1 MGRVLIQP
9 GVSPKLKT
17 TLGNRSQHAIKRART
32 LSGQLDTPDIELSE
46 GGKLKK
52 DFIAGLV
59 VFLVAL
65 PLCLGIAL
73 ASDAPLA
80 SGLLAGI
87 IGGLVVGSISGSS
100 TSVSGPAAGLTA
112 IVAAQIAALES
123 FEAFVAAVFLA
134 GIIQIVMGC
143 LKAGALSAFFPSSV
157 IKGLLAAIGTIL
169 ILKQLIYFFG
179 GEKEFESSFD
189 IPGLDILKDTYTIFE
204 GNLQPGPLFTGIL
217 CIGVLIAWPRI
228 DFLKRTSFP
237 PALAAVV
244 LGVIL
249 QFALSSMGEGWAI
262 TEEQRVNVPSLF
274 DNSTTEAAI
283 ADAATGNS
291 VESTGQEEWFVFPAF
306 LSGDFSL
313 FGKMQLYIAAITIAI
328 VASLETL
335 LNLEAVDKLDPKKRP
350 SPPSRELIAQ
360 GVGNAVGGL
369 IGSLPVTSVI
379 IRSSVNI
386 HVGVETKKSTII
398 HGIFLVLS
406 VAVFA
411 TYLNYIPFTSLA
423 AILLMTGW
431 KLANPKLFRSLWK
444 MGPRQFAPFLITLV
458 AIVLTDL
465 LLGVIIGM
473 IVSLLFVM
481 ASTVWNPL
489 ATTGRVFRD
498 EVALDGNPIR
508 LVLAQHIS
516 FLSRLKI
523 KKVLNAIEPNSTV
536 IIDGSQNVFIDE
548 DTLELIADYVKES
561 AGEGIKASVEG
572 LDLPEQSTGLH

>member
-1 MGRVLIQP
+1 MNDLNQQSLTSGN
-9 GVSPKLKT
+9 KL
-17 TLGNRSQHAIKRART
+17 Q
-32 LSGQLDTPDIELSE
+32 
-46 GGKLKK
+46 K
-52 DFIAGLV
+52 DLIAGLV

-112 IVAAQIAALES
+112 IVSAQIAALGS
-123 FEAFVAAVFLA
+123 FEAFVTAVFLA
-134 GIIQIVMGC
+134 GIIQIAMGC
-143 LKAGALSAFFPSSV
+143 MKAGALSAFFPSSV

-179 GEKEFESSFD
+179 GDRENFETSFD
-189 IPGLDILKDTYTIFE
+189 IPGLEILKDTYTIFE
-204 GNLQPGPLFTGIL
+204 GNLQPGPLFVGIL
-217 CIGVLIAWPRI
+217 CISLLIIWPRI
-228 DFLKRTSFP
+228 SFLKKTPLP

-249 QFALSSMGEGWAI
+249 QFAMSSMGEGWAI
-262 TEEQRVNVPSLF
+262 TEDQRVNVPSLF
-274 DNSTTEAAI
+274 DNSATEGADEATAADI
-283 ADAATGNS
+283 AANS
-291 VESTGQEEWFVFPAF
+291 DKEGGKQEKWFVFPGF
-306 LSGDFSL
+306 LSGDFSVL
-313 FGKMQLYIAAITIAI
+313 AGMQVYIAAITIAI

-335 LNLEAVDKLDPKKRP
+335 LNLEAVDKLDPQKRP

-360 GVGNAVGGL
+360 GVGNSVGGL

-386 HVGVETKKSTII
+386 HVGAETKKSTIF
-398 HGIFLVLS
+398 HGILLVLS

-444 MGPRQFAPFLITLV
+444 MGARQFAPFLITLV
-458 AIVLTDL
+458 AIVFTDL
-465 LLGVIIGM
+465 LLGVVIGM
-473 IVSLLFVM
+473 VVSLLFVKV
-481 ASTVWNPL
+481 STAAKPFTSDESIDNDG
-489 ATTGRVFRD
+489 TT
-498 EVALDGNPIR
+498 R
-508 LVLAQHIS
+508 LVLAEHVS
-516 FLSRLKI
+516 FLSRFTI
-523 KKVLNAIEPNSTV
+523 KKKLATITPNSTV
-536 IIDGSQNVFIDE
+536 VFDGTQNEFIDE
-548 DTLELIADYVKES
+548 DTLEMIADYIKES
-561 AGEGIKASVEG
+561 AEGGIVATAEG
-572 LDLPEQSTGLH
+572 LDLPTESTGLH

>member
-1 MGRVLIQP
+1 MNDLNQQTLTP
-9 GVSPKLKT
+9 GKKL
-17 TLGNRSQHAIKRART
+17 Q
-32 LSGQLDTPDIELSE
+32 
-46 GGKLKK
+46 K
-52 DFIAGLV
+52 DLIAGLV

-112 IVAAQIAALES
+112 IVSAQIFALGNS
-123 FEAFVAAVFLA
+123 FEAFVTAVFLA
-134 GIIQIVMGC
+134 GIIQIAMGC
-143 LKAGALSAFFPSSV
+143 MKAGALTAFFPSSV

-179 GEKEFESSFD
+179 GDRENFETSFD

-204 GNLQPGPLFTGIL
+204 GNLQPGPLFVGIL
-217 CIGVLIAWPRI
+217 CISLLIIWPRI
-228 DFLKRTSFP
+228 SFLKKTPLP

-249 QFALSSMGEGWAI
+249 QFAMSSMGEGWAI
-262 TEEQRVNVPSLF
+262 TEDQRVNVPSLF
-274 DNSTTEAAI
+274 DNSATEGAGEATAEIAA
-283 ADAATGNS
+283 NS
-291 VESTGQEEWFVFPAF
+291 NKEDEKQEKWFTFPGF
-306 LSGDFSL
+306 LSGDFSVL
-313 FGKMQLYIAAITIAI
+313 AGIQVYIAAITIAI

-350 SPPSRELIAQ
+350 SPPSRELVAQ
-360 GVGNAVGGL
+360 GVGNCVGGL

-386 HVGVETKKSTII
+386 HVGAETKKSTIF
-398 HGIFLVLS
+398 HGILLVLS

-444 MGPRQFAPFLITLV
+444 MGARQFAPFLITLV
-458 AIVLTDL
+458 AIVFTDL
-465 LLGVIIGM
+465 LLGVVIGM
-473 IVSLLFVM
+473 VVSLLFVKV
-481 ASTVWNPL
+481 STAAKPFTSDESVDNDG
-489 ATTGRVFRD
+489 TT
-498 EVALDGNPIR
+498 R
-508 LVLAQHIS
+508 LVLAEHVS
-516 FLSRLKI
+516 FLSRFTI
-523 KKVLNAIEPNSTV
+523 KKKLATIAPNSTV
-536 IIDGSQNVFIDE
+536 VFDGTGNGFIDE
-548 DTLELIADYVKES
+548 DALEMIADYIKES
-561 AGEGIKASVEG
+561 AKEGITASAEG
-572 LDLPEQSTGLH
+572 LDLPEESAGLH

>member
-1 MGRVLIQP
+1 MNEPLE
-9 GVSPKLKT
+9 
-17 TLGNRSQHAIKRART
+17 
-32 LSGQLDTPDIELSE
+32 TPNIELSE
-46 GGKLKK
+46 GAKLKK

-112 IVAAQIAALES
+112 IVSAQIVLMEG
-123 FEAFVAAVFLA
+123 FPQFLTAVFLA
-134 GIIQIVMGC
+134 GLIQIAMGC
-143 LKAGALSAFFPSSV
+143 MKAGALSAFFPSSV

-169 ILKQLIYFFG
+169 ILKQILYFFG
-179 GEKEFESSFD
+179 GAKDFESAYELPETFS
-189 IPGLDILKDTYTIFE
+189 ILKDAATVFE
-204 GNLQPGPLFTGIL
+204 GNIQQGPLVVGII
-217 CIGVLIAWPRI
+217 CITLLIVWPRI
-228 DFLKRTSFP
+228 AVLKKTSFP
-237 PALAAVV
+237 PALAVV
-244 LGVIL
+244 MLGVIL
-249 QFALSSMGEGWAI
+249 QILLSSMGENWAFSK
-262 TEEQRVNVPSLF
+262 EHLVDVPSLF
-274 DNSTTEAAI
+274 GDSAAEATEAGATET
-283 ADAATGNS
+283 ADAAGKTS
-291 VESTGQEEWFVFPAF
+291 EQQKWIVFP
-306 LSGDFSL
+306 DFSVL
-313 FGKMQLYIAAITIAI
+313 TGFQVYLAAITIAI

-360 GVGNAVGGL
+360 GVGNTVGGL

-398 HGIFLVLS
+398 HGILLVLS

-411 TYLNYIPFTSLA
+411 TYLNYIPLTSLA

-444 MGPRQFAPFLITLV
+444 MGARQFVPFIVTLV
-458 AIVLTDL
+458 AIVFTDL

-473 IVSLLFVM
+473 VIGLIFVM
-481 ASTVWNPL
+481 LSTVWNPL
-489 ATTGRVFRD
+489 ITAAKVFD
-498 EVALDGNPIR
+498 SEVALGDDPIR
-508 LVLAQHIS
+508 LVLARHVS

-523 KKVLNAIEPNSTV
+523 KKVLHSIEPNSTV
-536 IIDGSQNVFIDE
+536 IFDGTKNEFIDE
-548 DTLELIADYVKES
+548 DTLEMIVDYIKES
-561 AGEGIKASVEG
+561 AKEGITASAEG
-572 LDLPEQSTGLH
+572 LELPEESAGLH

>member
-1 MGRVLIQP
+1 VNDLNQQTLTP
-9 GVSPKLKT
+9 GKKL
-17 TLGNRSQHAIKRART
+17 Q
-32 LSGQLDTPDIELSE
+32 
-46 GGKLKK
+46 K
-52 DFIAGLV
+52 DLIAGLV

-112 IVAAQIAALES
+112 IVSAQIFALGNS
-123 FEAFVAAVFLA
+123 FEAFVTAVFLA
-134 GIIQIVMGC
+134 GIIQIAMGC
-143 LKAGALSAFFPSSV
+143 MKAGALTAFFPSSV

-179 GEKEFESSFD
+179 GDRENFETSFD

-204 GNLQPGPLFTGIL
+204 GNLQPGPLFVGIL
-217 CIGVLIAWPRI
+217 CISLLIIWPRI
-228 DFLKRTSFP
+228 SFLKKTPLP

-249 QFALSSMGEGWAI
+249 QFAMSSMGEGWAI
-262 TEEQRVNVPSLF
+262 TEDQRVNVPSLF
-274 DNSTTEAAI
+274 DNSATEGAGEATAEIAA
-283 ADAATGNS
+283 NS
-291 VESTGQEEWFVFPAF
+291 DKEDGKQEKWFTFPGF
-306 LSGDFSL
+306 LSGDFSVL
-313 FGKMQLYIAAITIAI
+313 AGIQVYIAAITIAI

-350 SPPSRELIAQ
+350 SPPSRELVAQ
-360 GVGNAVGGL
+360 GVGNCVGGL

-386 HVGVETKKSTII
+386 HVGAETRKSTIF
-398 HGIFLVLS
+398 HGILLVLS

-444 MGPRQFAPFLITLV
+444 MGARQFAPFLITLV
-458 AIVLTDL
+458 AIVFTDL

-473 IVSLLFVM
+473 VVSLLFVKV
-481 ASTVWNPL
+481 STAAKPFTSDESVDNDG
-489 ATTGRVFRD
+489 TT
-498 EVALDGNPIR
+498 R
-508 LVLAQHIS
+508 LVLAEHVS
-516 FLSRLKI
+516 FLSRFTI
-523 KKVLNAIEPNSTV
+523 KKKLATIAPNSTV
-536 IIDGSQNVFIDE
+536 VFDGTGNGFIDE
-548 DTLELIADYVKES
+548 DTLEMIADYIKES
-561 AGEGIKASVEG
+561 AKEGITASAEG
-572 LDLPEQSTGLH
+572 LDLPEESVGLH

>member
-1 MGRVLIQP
+1 MNESLE
-9 GVSPKLKT
+9 
-17 TLGNRSQHAIKRART
+17 
-32 LSGQLDTPDIELSE
+32 TPNIELSE
-46 GGKLKK
+46 GAKLKK

-112 IVAAQIAALES
+112 IVSAQIVLMEG
-123 FEAFVAAVFLA
+123 FPQFLTAVFLA
-134 GIIQIVMGC
+134 GLIQIAMGC
-143 LKAGALSAFFPSSV
+143 MKAGALSAFFPSSV

-169 ILKQLIYFFG
+169 ILKQLLYFFG
-179 GEKEFESSFD
+179 GAKDFESAYELPETFS
-189 IPGLDILKDTYTIFE
+189 ILKDVATVFE
-204 GNLQPGPLFTGIL
+204 GNIQQGPLVVGMI
-217 CIGVLIAWPRI
+217 CITLLIVWPRI
-228 DFLKRTSFP
+228 AVLKKTSFP
-237 PALAAVV
+237 PALAVV
-244 LGVIL
+244 LLGVIL
-249 QFALSSMGEGWAI
+249 QILLSSMGENWAFSK
-262 TEEQRVNVPSLF
+262 EHLVDVPSLF
-274 DNSTTEAAI
+274 GDSAAEAMEAGATET
-283 ADAATGNS
+283 ADAAGKTS
-291 VESTGQEEWFVFPAF
+291 EEQKWIVFP
-306 LSGDFSL
+306 DFSVL
-313 FGKMQLYIAAITIAI
+313 TGFQVYLAAITIAI

-360 GVGNAVGGL
+360 GVGNTVGGL

-398 HGIFLVLS
+398 HGILLVLS
-406 VAVFA
+406 IAVFA
-411 TYLNYIPFTSLA
+411 TYLNYIPLTSLA

-444 MGPRQFAPFLITLV
+444 MGARQFVPFIVTLV
-458 AIVLTDL
+458 AIVFTDL

-473 IVSLLFVM
+473 VVGLIFVM
-481 ASTVWNPL
+481 LSTVWNPL
-489 ATTGRVFRD
+489 ITAAKVFD
-498 EVALDGNPIR
+498 SEVALGDDPIR
-508 LVLAQHIS
+508 LVLAKHVS

-523 KKVLNAIEPNSTV
+523 KNVLNAIEPNSTV
-536 IIDGSQNVFIDE
+536 IIDGTKNEFIDE
-548 DTLELIADYVKES
+548 DTLDLIANYIEES
-561 AGEGIKASVEG
+561 AEKGITASAEG
-572 LDLPEQSTGLH
+572 LELPEQSTGLH

>member
-1 MGRVLIQP
+1 MDDLNQQTLTP
-9 GVSPKLKT
+9 GKKL
-17 TLGNRSQHAIKRART
+17 Q
-32 LSGQLDTPDIELSE
+32 
-46 GGKLKK
+46 K
-52 DFIAGLV
+52 DLIAGLV

-112 IVAAQIAALES
+112 IVSAQIAALEGS
-123 FEAFVAAVFLA
+123 FEAFVTAVFLA
-134 GIIQIVMGC
+134 GIIQIAMGC
-143 LKAGALSAFFPSSV
+143 MKAGALTAFFPSSV

-179 GEKEFESSFD
+179 GDRENFETSFD
-189 IPGLDILKDTYTIFE
+189 IPGLDILKDAYTIFE
-204 GNLQPGPLFTGIL
+204 GNLQPGPLFVGIL
-217 CIGVLIAWPRI
+217 CISLLIIWPRI
-228 DFLKRTSFP
+228 SFLKKTPLP

-244 LGVIL
+244 LGVVL
-249 QFALSSMGEGWAI
+249 QFAMSSMGEGWAI
-262 TEEQRVNVPSLF
+262 TKDQRVNVPSLF
-274 DNSTTEAAI
+274 DNSAAEG
-283 ADAATGNS
+283 ADEATGEIAANS
-291 VESTGQEEWFVFPAF
+291 GKGDGKQEKWFAFPGF
-306 LSGDFSL
+306 LSGDFSVL
-313 FGKMQLYIAAITIAI
+313 AGIQVYIAAITIAI

-360 GVGNAVGGL
+360 GVGNCVGGL

-386 HVGVETKKSTII
+386 HVGAETKKSTIF
-398 HGIFLVLS
+398 HGILLVLS

-444 MGPRQFAPFLITLV
+444 MGARQFAPFLITLV
-458 AIVLTDL
+458 AIVFTDL
-465 LLGVIIGM
+465 LLGVVIGM
-473 IVSLLFVM
+473 VVSLLFVKV
-481 ASTVWNPL
+481 STAAKPFTSDESVDNDG
-489 ATTGRVFRD
+489 TT
-498 EVALDGNPIR
+498 R
-508 LVLAQHIS
+508 LVLAEHVS
-516 FLSRLKI
+516 FLSRFTI
-523 KKVLNAIEPNSTV
+523 KKKLATIPPNSTV
-536 IIDGSQNVFIDE
+536 VFDGTGNEFIDE
-548 DTLELIADYVKES
+548 DSLEMIADYIKES
-561 AGEGIKASVEG
+561 AKEGITASAEG
-572 LDLPEQSTGLH
+572 LDLPTESTGLH

>member
-1 MGRVLIQP
+1 MNDLNQQSLTSGN
-9 GVSPKLKT
+9 KL
-17 TLGNRSQHAIKRART
+17 Q
-32 LSGQLDTPDIELSE
+32 
-46 GGKLKK
+46 K
-52 DFIAGLV
+52 DLIAGLV

-112 IVAAQIAALES
+112 IVSAQIAALGS
-123 FEAFVAAVFLA
+123 FEAFVTAVFLA
-134 GIIQIVMGC
+134 GIIQIAMGC
-143 LKAGALSAFFPSSV
+143 MKAGALSAFFPSSV

-179 GEKEFESSFD
+179 GDRENFETSFD
-189 IPGLDILKDTYTIFE
+189 IPGLEILKDTYTIFE
-204 GNLQPGPLFTGIL
+204 GNLQPGPLFVGIL
-217 CIGVLIAWPRI
+217 CISLLIIWPRI
-228 DFLKRTSFP
+228 SFLKKTPLP

-249 QFALSSMGEGWAI
+249 QFAMSSMGEGWAI
-262 TEEQRVNVPSLF
+262 TEDQRVNVPSLF
-274 DNSTTEAAI
+274 DNSATEGADEATAADI
-283 ADAATGNS
+283 AANS
-291 VESTGQEEWFVFPAF
+291 DKEGGKQEKWFVFPGF
-306 LSGDFSL
+306 LSGDFSVL
-313 FGKMQLYIAAITIAI
+313 AGMQVYIAAITIAI

-360 GVGNAVGGL
+360 GVGNSVGGL

-386 HVGVETKKSTII
+386 HVGAETKKSTIF
-398 HGIFLVLS
+398 HGILLVLS

-444 MGPRQFAPFLITLV
+444 MGARQFAPFLITLV
-458 AIVLTDL
+458 AIVFTDL
-465 LLGVIIGM
+465 LLGVVIGM
-473 IVSLLFVM
+473 VVSLLYVLV
-481 ASTVWNPL
+481 STAAKPFTSDESIDNDG
-489 ATTGRVFRD
+489 TT
-498 EVALDGNPIR
+498 R
-508 LVLAQHIS
+508 LVLAEHVS
-516 FLSRLKI
+516 FLSRFTI
-523 KKVLNAIEPNSTV
+523 KKKLATITPNSTV
-536 IIDGSQNVFIDE
+536 VFDGTQNEFIDE
-548 DTLELIADYVKES
+548 DTLEMIADYIKES
-561 AGEGIKASVEG
+561 AEGGIVATAEG
-572 LDLPEQSTGLH
+572 LDLPTESTGLH

>member
-1 MGRVLIQP
+1 M
-9 GVSPKLKT
+9 
-17 TLGNRSQHAIKRART
+17 
-32 LSGQLDTPDIELSE
+32 SGQFDTPDIELSE

-112 IVAAQIAALES
+112 IVAAQIAALGS

>member
-1 MGRVLIQP
+1 M
-9 GVSPKLKT
+9 
-17 TLGNRSQHAIKRART
+17 NNE
-32 LSGQLDTPDIELSE
+32 LDTPNVELSE
-46 GGKLKK
+46 GAKLKK

-73 ASDAPLA
+73 ASEAPLA

-112 IVAAQIAALES
+112 IVSAQIALMGDAGFAGFLT
-123 FEAFVAAVFLA
+123 AVFLA

-169 ILKQLIYFFG
+169 ILKQILYFFG
-179 GEKEFESSFD
+179 GAKDFESAYELEKPF
-189 IPGLDILKDTYTIFE
+189 GILQDAATVFE
-204 GNLQPGPLFTGIL
+204 GNMQQGPLVVGII
-217 CIGVLIAWPRI
+217 CITLLIVWPRI
-228 DFLKRTSFP
+228 AALKKTSFP
-237 PALAAVV
+237 PALAVV
-244 LGVIL
+244 LLGVIL
-249 QFALSSMGEGWAI
+249 QILMSGMGENW
-262 TEEQRVNVPSLF
+262 EFSKEHLVDVPSLF
-274 DNSTTEAAI
+274 GDSAAEATEATAT
-283 ADAATGNS
+283 DAANTDGNTS
-291 VESTGQEEWFVFPAF
+291 EEQKWIVFP
-306 LSGDFSL
+306 DFSVL
-313 FGKMQLYIAAITIAI
+313 GSFQVYLAAITIAI

-360 GVGNAVGGL
+360 GVGNTIGGL

-411 TYLNYIPFTSLA
+411 TYLNYIPLTSLA

-444 MGPRQFAPFLITLV
+444 MGARQFVPFIVTLV
-458 AIVLTDL
+458 AIVFTDL

-473 IVSLLFVM
+473 VIGLIFVM
-481 ASTVWNPL
+481 LSTVWNPL
-489 ATTGRVFRD
+489 ITAAKVFD
-498 EVALDGNPIR
+498 SEVTLNDDPIR
-508 LVLAQHIS
+508 LVLARHVS

-523 KKVLNAIEPNSTV
+523 KKVLHSIEPNSTV
-536 IIDGSQNVFIDE
+536 IFDGTKNEFIDE
-548 DTLELIADYVKES
+548 DTLEMIADYIKES
-561 AGEGIKASVEG
+561 AKEGINASAEG
-572 LDLPEQSTGLH
+572 LELPEESAGLH

>member
-1 MGRVLIQP
+1 MNESLE
-9 GVSPKLKT
+9 
-17 TLGNRSQHAIKRART
+17 
-32 LSGQLDTPDIELSE
+32 TPNIELSE
-46 GGKLKK
+46 GAKLKK

-112 IVAAQIAALES
+112 IVSAQIVLMEG
-123 FEAFVAAVFLA
+123 FPQFLTAVFLA
-134 GIIQIVMGC
+134 GLIQIAMGC
-143 LKAGALSAFFPSSV
+143 MKAGALSAFFPSSV

-169 ILKQLIYFFG
+169 ILKQLLYFFG
-179 GEKEFESSFD
+179 GAKDFESAYELPETFS
-189 IPGLDILKDTYTIFE
+189 ILKDVATVFE
-204 GNLQPGPLFTGIL
+204 GNIQQGPLVVGII
-217 CIGVLIAWPRI
+217 CITLLIVWPRI
-228 DFLKRTSFP
+228 AVLKKTSFP
-237 PALAAVV
+237 PALAVV
-244 LGVIL
+244 LLGVIL
-249 QFALSSMGEGWAI
+249 QILLSSMGENWAFSK
-262 TEEQRVNVPSLF
+262 EHLVDVPSLF
-274 DNSTTEAAI
+274 GDSAAEAMEAGATET
-283 ADAATGNS
+283 ADAAGKTS
-291 VESTGQEEWFVFPAF
+291 EEQKWIVFP
-306 LSGDFSL
+306 DFSVL
-313 FGKMQLYIAAITIAI
+313 TGFQVYLAAITIAI

-360 GVGNAVGGL
+360 GVGNTVGGL

-398 HGIFLVLS
+398 HGILLVLS
-406 VAVFA
+406 IAVFA
-411 TYLNYIPFTSLA
+411 TYLNYIPLTSLA

-444 MGPRQFAPFLITLV
+444 MGARQFVPFIVTLV
-458 AIVLTDL
+458 AIVFTDL

-473 IVSLLFVM
+473 VVSLIFVII
-481 ASTVWNPL
+481 STTANPL
-489 ATTGRVFRD
+489 NNDTSESADGTT
-498 EVALDGNPIR
+498 R
-508 LVLAQHIS
+508 LVLAQHVS

-523 KKVLNAIEPNSTV
+523 KNVLNAIEPNSTV
-536 IIDGSQNVFIDE
+536 IIDGTKNEFIDE
-548 DTLELIADYVKES
+548 DTLDLIANYIEES
-561 AGEGIKASVEG
+561 AEKGITASAEG
-572 LDLPEQSTGLH
+572 LELPEQSTGLH

>member
-1 MGRVLIQP
+1 M
-9 GVSPKLKT
+9 
-17 TLGNRSQHAIKRART
+17 
-32 LSGQLDTPDIELSE
+32 SGQPDTPDIELSE

-179 GEKEFESSFD
+179 GDKEFESSFN

-204 GNLQPGPLFTGIL
+204 GNLQPGPLLTGIL

-228 DFLKRTSFP
+228 GFLKKTSFP

-274 DNSTTEAAI
+274 DNSTTEGAEVAT
-283 ADAATGNS
+283 ADATTDNS
-291 VESTGQEEWFVFPAF
+291 AESTGQEEWFVFPAF

-444 MGPRQFAPFLITLV
+444 MGPRQFAPFIITLV

-489 ATTGRVFRD
+489 ATTSRVFRD
-498 EVALDGNPIR
+498 EVVLDDDPIR
-508 LVLAQHIS
+508 LILAQHVS

-523 KKVLNAIEPNSTV
+523 KNVLNAIEPNSTV

>member
-1 MGRVLIQP
+1 MTP
-9 GVSPKLKT
+9 GKKL
-17 TLGNRSQHAIKRART
+17 Q
-32 LSGQLDTPDIELSE
+32 
-46 GGKLKK
+46 K
-52 DFIAGLV
+52 DLIAGLV

-112 IVAAQIAALES
+112 IVSAQIFALGNS
-123 FEAFVAAVFLA
+123 FEAFVTAVFLA
-134 GIIQIVMGC
+134 GIIQIAMGC
-143 LKAGALSAFFPSSV
+143 MKAGALTAFFPSSV

-179 GEKEFESSFD
+179 GDRENFETSFD

-204 GNLQPGPLFTGIL
+204 GNLQPGPLFVGIL
-217 CIGVLIAWPRI
+217 CISLLIIWPRI
-228 DFLKRTSFP
+228 SFLKKTPLP

-249 QFALSSMGEGWAI
+249 QFAMSSMGEGWAI
-262 TEEQRVNVPSLF
+262 TEDQRVNVPSLF
-274 DNSTTEAAI
+274 DNSATEGAGEATAEIAA
-283 ADAATGNS
+283 NS
-291 VESTGQEEWFVFPAF
+291 DKEDGKQEKWFTFPGF
-306 LSGDFSL
+306 LSGDFSVL
-313 FGKMQLYIAAITIAI
+313 AGIQVYIAAITIAI

-350 SPPSRELIAQ
+350 SPPSRELVAQ
-360 GVGNAVGGL
+360 GVGNCVGGL

-386 HVGVETKKSTII
+386 HVGAETKKSTIF
-398 HGIFLVLS
+398 HGILLVLS

-444 MGPRQFAPFLITLV
+444 MGARQFAPFLITLV
-458 AIVLTDL
+458 AIVFTDL

-473 IVSLLFVM
+473 VVSLLFVKV
-481 ASTVWNPL
+481 STAAKPFTSDESVDNDG
-489 ATTGRVFRD
+489 TT
-498 EVALDGNPIR
+498 R
-508 LVLAQHIS
+508 LVLAEHVS
-516 FLSRLKI
+516 FLSRFTI
-523 KKVLNAIEPNSTV
+523 KKKLATIAPNSTV
-536 IIDGSQNVFIDE
+536 VFDGTGNGFIDE
-548 DTLELIADYVKES
+548 DALEMIADYIKES
-561 AGEGIKASVEG
+561 AKEGITASAEG
-572 LDLPEQSTGLH
+572 LDLPEESAGLH

>member
-1 MGRVLIQP
+1 M
-9 GVSPKLKT
+9 
-17 TLGNRSQHAIKRART
+17 
-32 LSGQLDTPDIELSE
+32 SGQFDTPDIELSE

>member
-1 MGRVLIQP
+1 MNDLNQQTLTP
-9 GVSPKLKT
+9 GKKL
-17 TLGNRSQHAIKRART
+17 Q
-32 LSGQLDTPDIELSE
+32 
-46 GGKLKK
+46 K
-52 DFIAGLV
+52 DLIAGLV

-112 IVAAQIAALES
+112 IVSAQIFALGNS
-123 FEAFVAAVFLA
+123 FEAFVTAVFLA
-134 GIIQIVMGC
+134 GIIQIAMGC
-143 LKAGALSAFFPSSV
+143 MKAGALTAFFPSSV

-179 GEKEFESSFD
+179 GDRENFETSFD

-204 GNLQPGPLFTGIL
+204 GNLQPGPLFVGIL
-217 CIGVLIAWPRI
+217 CISLLIIWPRI
-228 DFLKRTSFP
+228 SFLKKTPLP

-249 QFALSSMGEGWAI
+249 QFAMSSMGEGWAI
-262 TEEQRVNVPSLF
+262 TEDQRVNVPSLF
-274 DNSTTEAAI
+274 DNSATEGAGEATAEIAA
-283 ADAATGNS
+283 NS
-291 VESTGQEEWFVFPAF
+291 DKEDGKQEKWFTFPGF
-306 LSGDFSL
+306 LSGDFSVL
-313 FGKMQLYIAAITIAI
+313 AGIQVYIAAITIAI

-350 SPPSRELIAQ
+350 SPPSRELVAQ
-360 GVGNAVGGL
+360 GVGNCVGGL

-386 HVGVETKKSTII
+386 HVGAETKKSTIF
-398 HGIFLVLS
+398 HGILLVLS

-444 MGPRQFAPFLITLV
+444 MGARQFAPFLITLV
-458 AIVLTDL
+458 AIVFTDL

-473 IVSLLFVM
+473 VVSLLFVKV
-481 ASTVWNPL
+481 STAAKPFTSDESVDNDG
-489 ATTGRVFRD
+489 TT
-498 EVALDGNPIR
+498 R
-508 LVLAQHIS
+508 LVLAEHVS
-516 FLSRLKI
+516 FLSRFTI
-523 KKVLNAIEPNSTV
+523 KKKLATIAPNSTV
-536 IIDGSQNVFIDE
+536 VFDGTGNGFIDE
-548 DTLELIADYVKES
+548 DALEMIADYIKES
-561 AGEGIKASVEG
+561 AKEGITASAEG
-572 LDLPEQSTGLH
+572 LDLPEESAGLH

>member
-1 MGRVLIQP
+1 MNDLNQQSLTSGN
-9 GVSPKLKT
+9 KL
-17 TLGNRSQHAIKRART
+17 Q
-32 LSGQLDTPDIELSE
+32 
-46 GGKLKK
+46 K
-52 DFIAGLV
+52 DLIAGLV

-112 IVAAQIAALES
+112 IVSAQIAALGS
-123 FEAFVAAVFLA
+123 FEAFVTAVFLA
-134 GIIQIVMGC
+134 GIIQIAMGC
-143 LKAGALSAFFPSSV
+143 MKAGALSAFFPSSV

-179 GEKEFESSFD
+179 GDRENFETSFD
-189 IPGLDILKDTYTIFE
+189 IPGLEILKDTYTIFE
-204 GNLQPGPLFTGIL
+204 GNLQPGPLFVGIL
-217 CIGVLIAWPRI
+217 CISLLIIWPRI
-228 DFLKRTSFP
+228 SFLKKTPLP

-249 QFALSSMGEGWAI
+249 QFAMSSMGEGWAI
-262 TEEQRVNVPSLF
+262 TEDQRVNVPSLF
-274 DNSTTEAAI
+274 DNSAAEGADEATAADI
-283 ADAATGNS
+283 AANS
-291 VESTGQEEWFVFPAF
+291 DKEGGKQEKWFVFPGF
-306 LSGDFSL
+306 LSGDFSVL
-313 FGKMQLYIAAITIAI
+313 AGMQVYIAAITIAI

-335 LNLEAVDKLDPKKRP
+335 LNLEAVDKLDPQKRP

-360 GVGNAVGGL
+360 GIGNSVGGL

-386 HVGVETKKSTII
+386 HVGAETKKSTIF
-398 HGIFLVLS
+398 HGILLVLS

-444 MGPRQFAPFLITLV
+444 MGARQFAPFLITLV
-458 AIVLTDL
+458 AIVFTDL
-465 LLGVIIGM
+465 LLGVVIGM
-473 IVSLLFVM
+473 VVSLLFVM
-481 ASTVWNPL
+481 VSTAAKPF
-489 ATTGRVFRD
+489 TSD
-498 EVALDGNPIR
+498 ESIDNDGTVR
-508 LVLAQHIS
+508 LVLAQQVS
-516 FLSRLKI
+516 FLSRFTI
-523 KKVLNAIEPNSTV
+523 KKKLAAIAPNSTV
-536 IIDGSQNVFIDE
+536 VFDGTQNEFIDE
-548 DTLELIADYVKES
+548 DTLEMIADYIKES
-561 AGEGIKASVEG
+561 AEGGIVATAEG
-572 LDLPEQSTGLH
+572 LDLPTESTGLH